1 MNDHLLN
8 NKKVAIIGAG
18 PVGLAMAKLLQ
29 QNDID
34 ITIYERDI
42 DPLARIWGG
51 TLDLQKNSGQEAMKK
66 AGLLQTYYDLA
77 LPMGI
82 NFADEK
88 GNILSTRNPTP
99 ENQFDNPEINRNALR
114 KILLDS
120 LKSDTVIWNRKLTG
134 LKEQNGKWIL
144 DFENKPGATAD
155 FVIIAN
161 GGASKARNF
170 VSDSEV
176 EETGTFIIQG
186 DIHQPETNC
195 PDFFQL
201 CNGNRLM
208 TAHQGDLFVANPLNN
223 DALSYGIIFKKPGE
237 WNNGK
242 GLDFQNINSI
252 IEFLLNRLSNWS
264 EEYKQLIRS
273 TTFFVGLPIKK
284 FPLDK
289 PWKTNRP
296 LPITLIGDTAHLMPP
311 FAGQG
316 VNIGLLDALIL
327 SDNLTNGKFET
338 IQSAI
343 DDYEQKMFVYATE
356 AQSESSKNEIEM
368 RNPNFSF
375 QKLIDATLHLTEKTA
390 HNK

>member
-1 MNDHLLN
+1 MNDQLLN

-18 PVGLAMAKLLQ
+18 PVGLTMAKLLQ
-29 QNDID
+29 QNGID
-34 ITIYERDI
+34 LTVYERDE
-42 DPLARIWGG
+42 DPQARIWGG
-51 TLDLQKNSGQEAMKK
+51 TLDLHKSSGQEAMKK
-66 AGLLQTYYDLA
+66 AGLLATYYDLA

-88 GNILSTRNPTP
+88 ANILSTRKPTP

-114 KILLDS
+114 KMLLDS
-120 LKSDTVIWNRKLTG
+120 LKSDTVVWDRKFTG

-144 DFENKPGATAD
+144 DFENKPTATAD

-161 GGASKARNF
+161 GGMSKARNF
-170 VSDSEV
+170 VSDSVV

-186 DIHQPETNC
+186 DIDQPETNC

-201 CNGNRLM
+201 CNDNRLM
-208 TAHQGDLFVANPLNN
+208 TAHQGNLLVANPFNN
-223 DALSYGIIFKKPGE
+223 DALSYGIIFNKPEE

-242 GLDFQNINSI
+242 GLDFQNTNSI
-252 IEFLLNRLSNWS
+252 IEFLLKRLSNWS

-273 TTFFVGLPIKK
+273 TTFFVGLPIRK

-289 PWKTNRP
+289 PWKSNRP

-316 VNIGLLDALIL
+316 VNIGLMDTLIL

-338 IQSAI
+338 IKSAI

-356 AQSESSKNEIEM
+356 AQSESTKNEIEM

-375 QKLIDATLHLTEKTA
+375 QKLINAEA
-390 HNK
+390 